1 MREKKVILQPSERI
15 LIEELWKNNPQTI
28 TQLFHTL
35 NVQNGWTKSTVN
47 TMLKRMSE
55 KGIIRYEQGK
65 KAKQYYPAVERDFVN
80 SIETEN
86 FLSRVYKGSVS
97 LMMNTLLKENK
108 LKESE
113 IQELYDMLK
122 EIEEQ

>member
-122 EIEEQ
+122 EIEGQ